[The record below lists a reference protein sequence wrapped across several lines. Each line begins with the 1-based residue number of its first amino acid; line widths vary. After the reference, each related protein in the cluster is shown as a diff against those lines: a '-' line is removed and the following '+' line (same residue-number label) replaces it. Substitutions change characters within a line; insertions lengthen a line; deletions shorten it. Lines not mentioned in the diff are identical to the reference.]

1 MSVARVLYLVDS
13 LGLSGKT
20 KAMVDLIAGLDPQ
33 RFRASVICLDHEES
47 PLEARLR
54 GLGVDVSEVRCPE
67 GLNLRVVARLAAAPG
82 WRAGPQLRPL
92 VPGQPGRLV
101 CALDRRAQGGVRRA
115 AAA

>member
-1 MSVARVLYLVDS
+1 MRTGSTGARRREEGGGVSAARILYLVDS

-54 GLGVDVSEVRCPE
+54 GLGVEVAEVRCPE
-67 GLNLRVVARLAAAPG
+67 GLNLRVVARLAAAMRRSRPDLVHCYNP
-82 WRAGPQLRPL
+82 RAML
-92 VPGQPGRLV
+92 
-101 CALDRRAQGGVRRA
+101 
-115 AAA
+115 